1 MLNSIE
7 FFVSEA
13 WTGFKRSGIMS
24 FVAIGTVIVS
34 LTIFGV
40 FLMGVVNLG
49 SIIGT
54 ISSNVQVSAYV
65 DRSLERS
72 EADSITNRISMIRG
86 VSDVRY
92 VPRAEAWE
100 KFKKEYSGNLKLED
114 VVSDNPLPDTFIV
127 QVQVPEL
134 VPSVAKQI
142 SGMASISEVRYS
154 GKLIEQVESLAS
166 AVRVGGLILVCML
179 SVATL
184 LIVMNTIR
192 LTVIAR
198 EKDISIMKLV
208 GATDTFIKWPFIIEG
223 LIIGLVG
230 AIFGELRRGAL
241 DRAAVADQV
250 AVGVF
255 VRVKVEV
262 GVYEGVEVNQGVQVG
277 VALGV
282 YVSVQLSVQVAEKE
296 AVVLCVG
303 VGVGV

>member
-72 EADSITNRISMIRG
+72 EAESIMNRISIIRG
-86 VSDVRY
+86 VSNVSY
-92 VPRAEAWE
+92 VPRADAWE

-127 QVQVPEL
+127 EVQVPEL

-230 AIFGELRRGAL
+230 ALFSFVILKISY
-241 DRAAVADQV
+241 DV
-250 AVGVF
+250 VF
-255 VRVKVEV
+255 M
-262 GVYEGVEVNQGVQVG
+262 
-277 VALGV
+277 
-282 YVSVQLSVQVAEKE
+282 QLSMAMPFLPLISDQRHLI
-296 AVVLCVG
+296 AVYLIVGCVG
-303 VGVGV
+303 VVLGMIGGYISVSKSLKEFD

>member
-1 MLNSIE
+1 MLNSLE

-65 DRSLERS
+65 DRSLEKY
-72 EADSITNRISMIRG
+72 EVDSIINRISMIRG
-86 VSDVRY
+86 VSNVSY
-92 VPRAEAWE
+92 VPRDEAWQ
-100 KFKKEYSGNLKLED
+100 KFKKEYSGTLNLDD
-114 VVSDNPLPDTFIV
+114 VMSDNPLPDTFIIE
-127 QVQVPEL
+127 VQVPEL
-134 VPSVAKQI
+134 VPEVAKHV
-142 SGMASISEVRYS
+142 SSVPLISEVRYS
-154 GKLIEQVESLAS
+154 GKLIGQVESLAS

-184 LIVMNTIR
+184 LIVINTIR

-208 GATDTFIKWPFIIEG
+208 GATDAFIKWPFIIEG
-223 LIIGLVG
+223 LLIGLIG
-230 AIFGELRRGAL
+230 A
-241 DRAAVADQV
+241 
-250 AVGVF
+250 VF
-255 VRVKVEV
+255 SFVILKISYDVV
-262 GVYEGVEVNQGVQVG
+262 
-277 VALGV
+277 LM
-282 YVSVQLSVQVAEKE
+282 QLSLAMPFLPLISDQRHLI
-296 AVVLCVG
+296 AVYLIVGCVG
-303 VGVGV
+303 VVLGMMGGYISVSKSLKEFD